1 MRGIAT
7 SGVEVSVVSKQG
19 FWLLLEDNARHEEL
33 FVPYKEFPWFK
44 KATIEQITEVE
55 HPSASH
61 LYWPM
66 LDVDL
71 SVESIRK
78 PDAFPLVAK

>member
-1 MRGIAT
+1 MHGIPT
-7 SGVEVSVVSKQG
+7 SGIEVSLVLNQG
-19 FWLLLEDNARHEEL
+19 FWLLLENEEP

-44 KATIEQITEVE
+44 KATIEQILEVE
-55 HPSASH
+55 HPSTNH

-71 SVESIRK
+71 SVESIRS
-78 PDAFPLVAK
+78 PDAFPLVAKI